1 MHDLQPTTRR
11 LATLVERV
19 DDSQLGAPT
28 PCPDYSVGDLLDHIG
43 RLAVA
48 FTSAARKEDG
58 TNASPPPPGD
68 RANLGDDWR
77 TRIPRDLVGL
87 GDAWESPDAWEGATK
102 IAGMEMPAGVVGTVG
117 LNEVVTHGWD
127 LARAHR
133 STVRCRSRRH
143 RGLPR
148 VHRTDLGAR
157 RRGQPGAG
165 LRPCP
170 HAPRRRVARRPV
182 DRAHRPRSGLDAL
195 SIAFVRRSHR
205 AVAEADSLTRGPRGS
220 PRWSARRRRRR

>member
-1 MHDLQPTTRR
+1 MHDLQPTTQR

-48 FTSAARKEDG
+48 FTSAARKRDG

-127 LARAHR
+127 LARAI
-133 STVRCRSRRH
+133 
-143 RGLPR
+143 
-148 VHRTDLGAR
+148 
-157 RRGQPGAG
+157 GQPFDADHDVIEGCLEFIGPISEPGAEAN
-165 LRPCP
+165 R
-170 HAPRRRVARRPV
+170 APAFGPALTPPDDASPV
-182 DRAHRPRSGLDAL
+182 DRLIAL
-195 SIAFVRRSHR
+195 TGR
-205 AVAEADSLTRGPRGS
+205 DPGWTP
-220 PRWSARRRRRR
+220 

>member
-1 MHDLQPTTRR
+1 MHDLQPTTQR

-77 TRIPRDLVGL
+77 TRIPRDL
-87 GDAWESPDAWEGATK
+87 
-102 IAGMEMPAGVVGTVG
+102 AGVVGTVG

-127 LARAHR
+127 LAHAI
-133 STVRCRSRRH
+133 
-143 RGLPR
+143 
-148 VHRTDLGAR
+148 
-157 RRGQPGAG
+157 GQPFDADHDIIEGCLEFIGPISEPGAEAN
-165 LRPCP
+165 R
-170 HAPRRRVARRPV
+170 APAFGPALTPPDDASPV
-182 DRAHRPRSGLDAL
+182 DRLIAL
-195 SIAFVRRSHR
+195 TGR
-205 AVAEADSLTRGPRGS
+205 DPGWTP
-220 PRWSARRRRRR
+220 

>member
-28 PCPDYSVGDLLDHIG
+28 PCPDYTVGDLLDHIG

-48 FTSAARKEDG
+48 FTSAARKEHG
-58 TNASPPPPGD
+58 TNASPPALGD

-77 TRIPRDLVGL
+77 TRIPRDLTGL
-87 GDAWESPDAWEGATK
+87 GDAWGSPDAWEGSTK

-127 LARAHR
+127 LARAI
-133 STVRCRSRRH
+133 
-143 RGLPR
+143 
-148 VHRTDLGAR
+148 
-157 RRGQPGAG
+157 GQPFDADHDSIEGCLEFIGPISEPGAEAN
-165 LRPCP
+165 R
-170 HAPRRRVARRPV
+170 APAFGPAVTPPDDGSPV
-182 DRAHRPRSGLDAL
+182 DRLIAL
-195 SIAFVRRSHR
+195 TGR
-205 AVAEADSLTRGPRGS
+205 DPGWTP
-220 PRWSARRRRRR
+220 